1 MNQIVSIRSDLQ
13 VSETLAAKFR
23 ADKTIVSYQ
32 TGAKQFAEYC
42 KINGLCPLPAEPH
55 AVNAFIAHLSKQ
67 GKSVGTIKARV
78 AAIGWVHKTA
88 GHWSPTADAT
98 VEMVLAGLTR
108 TVNRPI
114 KQAKPMLASTTKAI
128 IDAIAADD
136 VRAVRDRA
144 LVLLAFF
151 GAFRRSELVQIRRED
166 LEFTDEGVSV
176 YLAKSKT
183 DQEGNGR
190 WVAISRQDNDY
201 CPVDALEDHLLE
213 TDSERVFDISDRMV
227 DKIIKKLSV
236 RAGFDP
242 AEYSPHSLRAGM
254 VTQASLNNVAKRDI
268 RRITGHKTDA
278 MIDRYTRVTDQWKNN
293 ATRGL
298 MG

>member
-1 MNQIVSIRSDLQ
+1 MNQIVSFKSDLQ
-13 VSETLAAKFR
+13 VSENLAAQFR
-23 ADKTIVSYQ
+23 ADSTIESYQ

-42 KINGLCPLPAEPH
+42 EANGLCALPAEPH
-55 AVNAFIAHLSKQ
+55 VVNAFIAYLSKQ
-67 GKSVGTIKARV
+67 GRSVGTIKARV
-78 AAIGWVHKTA
+78 SAIGWVHKTA
-88 GHWSPTADAT
+88 GYWSPTSDAT

-108 TVNRPI
+108 TDTTPI
-114 KQAKPMLASTTKAI
+114 KQAKPMLANTAKTI

-144 LVLLAFF
+144 LLLMSFF
-151 GAFRRSELVQIRRED
+151 GAFRRSELVQIRVCD

-183 DQEGNGR
+183 DQEGHGR
-190 WVAISRQDNDY
+190 WVAVARQDNDY
-201 CPVDALEDHLLE
+201 CPVDALEDHLLDIE
-213 TDSERVFDISDRMV
+213 DGRVFAVTGRMV
-227 DKIIKKLSV
+227 DKIIKKLAV
-236 RAGFDP
+236 RAGFDRM
-242 AEYSPHSLRAGM
+242 EFSPHSLRAGM
-254 VTQASLNNVAKRDI
+254 ITQASLNDVEKRDI
-268 RRITGHKTDA
+268 RRISGHKTDA